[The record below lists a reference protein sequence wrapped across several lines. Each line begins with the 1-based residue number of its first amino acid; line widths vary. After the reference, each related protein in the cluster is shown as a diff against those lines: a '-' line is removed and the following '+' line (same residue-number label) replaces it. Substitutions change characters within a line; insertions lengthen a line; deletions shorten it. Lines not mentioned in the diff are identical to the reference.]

1 MQILNQFPKNQLEKK
16 KKKKMRK
23 IVLIQIC
30 YDFSFFFG
38 IVDQKMEQEIYQQLM
53 ANVNHHTKGKNVGR
67 PHLGVTCLQNKSFD
81 IEDLVNDKL
90 DLKKYAGIFTR

>member
-30 YDFSFFFG
+30 YDFSFFG
-38 IVDQKMEQEIYQQLM
+38 IVDQKMEQEIYQ
-53 ANVNHHTKGKNVGR
+53 
-67 PHLGVTCLQNKSFD
+67 
-81 IEDLVNDKL
+81 
-90 DLKKYAGIFTR
+90 